1 MDIILSFKIPYQF
14 DSLTMLHYSFE
25 NKFYLAGA
33 FQLIFIGSF
42 RQKESKLTKLA
53 EAIQISN
60 LGTKTYSSHL
70 VFQIFS
76 EQIIFHQKLKSF
88 KRL

>member
-1 MDIILSFKIPYQF
+1 
-14 DSLTMLHYSFE
+14 
-25 NKFYLAGA
+25 LAGA

-60 LGTKTYSSHL
+60 LGTKTSSSHL
-70 VFQIFS
+70 VFPRTNYFP
-76 EQIIFHQKLKSF
+76 F
-88 KRL
+88 KT